1 MSNVKPEHGN
11 GDQGSVIAISVEQ
24 AVTQYLRLM
33 SDENVSD
40 LYSLVLLQVEPALLR
55 SVMTH
60 VQQNQSKAAHLLGI
74 SRGTLRSKLRKHG
87 LI

>member
-1 MSNVKPEHGN
+1 MNNLKVEQDNAGR
-11 GDQGSVIAISVEQ
+11 GGVISISVEQ

-33 SDENVSD
+33 TDQNVSD
-40 LYSLVLLQVEPALLR
+40 LYSLVLSQVEPALLR

-60 VQQNQSKAAHLLGI
+60 VEENQSKAAQLLGI

>member
-1 MSNVKPEHGN
+1 MNNLKVEQDNADG
-11 GDQGSVIAISVEQ
+11 GSVISISVEQ
-24 AVTQYLRLM
+24 AVTRYLRLM
-33 SDENVSD
+33 TDQNVSD
-40 LYSLVLLQVEPALLR
+40 LYSLVLSQVEPALLR

-60 VQQNQSKAAHLLGI
+60 VEENQSKAAQLLGI

>member
-1 MSNVKPEHGN
+1 MSNVKPAQGN

>member
-1 MSNVKPEHGN
+1 MNNLKV
-11 GDQGSVIAISVEQ
+11 DQDNADIGSVISISVEQ

-33 SDENVSD
+33 NDQNVSD
-40 LYSLVLLQVEPALLR
+40 LYSLVLSQVEPALLR

-60 VQQNQSKAAHLLGI
+60 VEENQSKAAQLLGI

>member
-1 MSNVKPEHGN
+1 MNNLKVEQDN
-11 GDQGSVIAISVEQ
+11 ADRGSVISISVEQ

-33 SDENVSD
+33 TDQNVSD
-40 LYSLVLLQVEPALLR
+40 LYSLVLSQVEPALLR

-60 VQQNQSKAAHLLGI
+60 VEENQSKAAQLLGI
-74 SRGTLRSKLRKHG
+74 SRGTLRSKRWKHG

>member
-1 MSNVKPEHGN
+1 MSNVKPAHDN
-11 GDQGSVIAISVEQ
+11 GDQSSVIAISVEQ

>member
-1 MSNVKPEHGN
+1 MNNLKVEQDN
-11 GDQGSVIAISVEQ
+11 AYRGSVISISVEQ

-33 SDENVSD
+33 TDQNVSD
-40 LYSLVLLQVEPALLR
+40 LYSLVLSQVEPALLR

-60 VQQNQSKAAHLLGI
+60 VEENQSKAAQLLGI

>member
-1 MSNVKPEHGN
+1 MSNVKPAHGN

-55 SVMTH
+55 SVMTQYSRTSLKRRICWGS
-60 VQQNQSKAAHLLGI
+60 VEEPFDQS
-74 SRGTLRSKLRKHG
+74 
-87 LI
+87 

>member
-1 MSNVKPEHGN
+1 MSNVKPAHGN
-11 GDQGSVIAISVEQ
+11 DDQGSVIAISVEQ

-33 SDENVSD
+33 CDENVSD

>member
-1 MSNVKPEHGN
+1 MSNVKPAHSS

>member
-1 MSNVKPEHGN
+1 MSNVKPAHGN
-11 GDQGSVIAISVEQ
+11 GDQGSVIAMSVEQ
-24 AVTQYLRLM
+24 AVMQYLRLM

-60 VQQNQSKAAHLLGI
+60 VAQNQSKAAHLLGI

>member
-40 LYSLVLLQVEPALLR
+40 LYSLVLWQVEPALLR

-60 VQQNQSKAAHLLGI
+60 VEQNQSKAAHLLGI

>member
-1 MSNVKPEHGN
+1 MSNVKPGHGN
-11 GDQGSVIAISVEQ
+11 SDQGSMIAVSVEQ

-33 SDENVSD
+33 SEENVSD

-60 VQQNQSKAAHLLGI
+60 VEQNQSKAAHLLGI

>member
-1 MSNVKPEHGN
+1 MSNVKPEYGN

-74 SRGTLRSKLRKHG
+74 SQGTLRSKLRKHG
-87 LI
+87 LV

>member
-1 MSNVKPEHGN
+1 MSNVKPSHGN

>member
-1 MSNVKPEHGN
+1 MSNVKPAQGN

-74 SRGTLRSKLRKHG
+74 SRGTLRSKLRTHG

>member
-1 MSNVKPEHGN
+1 MRYLKAEQAN
-11 GDQGSVIAISVEQ
+11 GDRGSVISMSVEQ

-33 SDENVSD
+33 TDQNVSD
-40 LYSLVLLQVEPALLR
+40 LYSLVLSQVEPALLR

-60 VQQNQSKAAHLLGI
+60 VEQNQSKAAQLLGI

>member
-1 MSNVKPEHGN
+1 MSNVKSEHGN

-40 LYSLVLLQVEPALLR
+40 LYSPVLLQVEPALLR

>member
-1 MSNVKPEHGN
+1 MSDTRVEQDN
-11 GDQGSVIAISVEQ
+11 GDQGSVIAVSVEQ

-40 LYSLVLLQVEPALLR
+40 LYGLVLSQVEPALLR
-55 SVMTH
+55 SVMIH
-60 VQQNQSKAAHLLGI
+60 VEQNQSKAAHLLGI
-74 SRGTLRSKLRKHG
+74 SRGTLRSKLRQHG

>member
-1 MSNVKPEHGN
+1 MNNLKVEQDN
-11 GDQGSVIAISVEQ
+11 ADRGSVISISVEQ

-33 SDENVSD
+33 NDQNVSD
-40 LYSLVLLQVEPALLR
+40 LYSLVLSQVEPALLR

-60 VQQNQSKAAHLLGI
+60 VEENQSKAAQLLGI

>member
-1 MSNVKPEHGN
+1 MNKLKVEQDN
-11 GDQGSVIAISVEQ
+11 AERGSVISISVER

-33 SDENVSD
+33 TDQNVSD
-40 LYSLVLLQVEPALLR
+40 LYSLVLSQVEPALLR

-60 VQQNQSKAAHLLGI
+60 VEQNQSKAAKLLGI

>member
-1 MSNVKPEHGN
+1 MNNLKVEQDN
-11 GDQGSVIAISVEQ
+11 ADRGSVISISVEQ

-33 SDENVSD
+33 TDQNVSD
-40 LYSLVLLQVEPALLR
+40 LYSLVLSQVEPALLR

-60 VQQNQSKAAHLLGI
+60 VEENQSKAAQLLGI
-74 SRGTLRSKLRKHG
+74 NRGTLRSKLRKHG

>member
-1 MSNVKPEHGN
+1 MSNVKPGHGN

>member
-1 MSNVKPEHGN
+1 MNNLKVEQDSA
-11 GDQGSVIAISVEQ
+11 DRGSVISISVEQ

-33 SDENVSD
+33 TDQNVSD
-40 LYSLVLLQVEPALLR
+40 LYSLVLSQVEPALLR

-60 VQQNQSKAAHLLGI
+60 VEENQSKAAQLLGI

>member
-1 MSNVKPEHGN
+1 MSDIKVEQDN
-11 GDQGSVIAISVEQ
+11 GDQGSVIAVSVEQ

-33 SDENVSD
+33 SDESVSD
-40 LYSLVLLQVEPALLR
+40 LYGLVLSQVEPALLR

-60 VQQNQSKAAHLLGI
+60 VQHNQSKAAHLLGI

>member
-1 MSNVKPEHGN
+1 MSDIKVEQDN
-11 GDQGSVIAISVEQ
+11 GDQGSVIAVSVEQ

-40 LYSLVLLQVEPALLR
+40 LYGLVLSQVEPALLR

-60 VQQNQSKAAHLLGI
+60 VQHNQSKAAHLLGI

>member
-1 MSNVKPEHGN
+1 MSNVKPAHGN
-11 GDQGSVIAISVEQ
+11 GDQGSVIAKSVEQ

-40 LYSLVLLQVEPALLR
+40 LYSHVLLQVEPALLR

-74 SRGTLRSKLRKHG
+74 SRGTLRSKLRKHR

>member
-1 MSNVKPEHGN
+1 MNNLKVEQ
-11 GDQGSVIAISVEQ
+11 DTADRGSVISISVEQ

-33 SDENVSD
+33 TDQNVSD
-40 LYSLVLLQVEPALLR
+40 LYSLVLSQVEPALLR

-60 VQQNQSKAAHLLGI
+60 VEENQSKAAQLLGI

>member
-1 MSNVKPEHGN
+1 MSNAKPEHDN
-11 GDQGSVIAISVEQ
+11 ADQGSVIAISVEQ

-33 SDENVSD
+33 SDESVSD

-60 VQQNQSKAAHLLGI
+60 VAQNQCKAAHLLGI

>member
-1 MSNVKPEHGN
+1 MNNLKV
-11 GDQGSVIAISVEQ
+11 DQDNADRGSVISISVEQ

-33 SDENVSD
+33 TDQNVSD
-40 LYSLVLLQVEPALLR
+40 LYSLVLSQVEPALLR

-60 VQQNQSKAAHLLGI
+60 VEENQSKAAHLLGI

>member
-1 MSNVKPEHGN
+1 MNKLKVEQDN
-11 GDQGSVIAISVEQ
+11 AERGSVISISVER

-33 SDENVSD
+33 TDQNVSD
-40 LYSLVLLQVEPALLR
+40 LYSLVLSQVEPALLR

-60 VQQNQSKAAHLLGI
+60 VEQNQSKAAQLLGI

>member
-1 MSNVKPEHGN
+1 MNNLKVEQDN
-11 GDQGSVIAISVEQ
+11 ADRGSVISISVEQ

-33 SDENVSD
+33 TDQNVSD
-40 LYSLVLLQVEPALLR
+40 LYSLVLSQVEPALLR

-60 VQQNQSKAAHLLGI
+60 VEENQSKAAKLLGI

>member
-1 MSNVKPEHGN
+1 MSNVKPAHGN
-11 GDQGSVIAISVEQ
+11 GDQGSVIATSVEQ
-24 AVTQYLRLM
+24 AVMQYLRLM

-74 SRGTLRSKLRKHG
+74 SRGTLRSKLRKHR

>member
-1 MSNVKPEHGN
+1 MIS
-11 GDQGSVIAISVEQ
+11 ISVDQ

-33 SDENVSD
+33 TDQNVSD
-40 LYSLVLLQVEPALLR
+40 LYSLVLSQVEPALLR

-60 VQQNQSKAAHLLGI
+60 VEENQSKAAQLLGI

>member
-1 MSNVKPEHGN
+1 MSDIKVEQDN
-11 GDQGSVIAISVEQ
+11 GDQSSVIAVSVEQ
-24 AVTQYLRLM
+24 AVTHYLRLM
-33 SDENVSD
+33 SDESVSD
-40 LYSLVLLQVEPALLR
+40 LYGLVLSQVEPALLR

>member
-1 MSNVKPEHGN
+1 MSNVKPAHSSS
-11 GDQGSVIAISVEQ
+11 DQGSVIAISVEQ

-60 VQQNQSKAAHLLGI
+60 VAQNQSKAAHLLGI